1 MRALAVPAVRSA
13 GHPHADDSRIDL
25 NVFPFRNECF
35 LLEEKNIVGFLYC
48 VQRRVDEVDAD
59 LLLEDLNAF
68 YQARTARWNK
78 AK

>member
-25 NVFPFRNECF
+25 NVFPF
-35 LLEEKNIVGFLYC
+35 LLEEKILWDFLYC
-48 VQRRVDEVDAD
+48 VQRGVDEVEAD